1 MKKTDNYLDEAIKN
15 IRKDREITKD
25 LLNDLI
31 IYLSKDEA
39 RHTEVGTVAAK
50 YVETLQRSNEQLVKI
65 VTLLEKKK
73 STSAG
78 LTDDDK
84 SEIFDLLNGENQ
96 CRTINKIDPCQED
109 LADCFIALSIA
120 LLQPHLGTQEI

>member
-1 MKKTDNYLDEAIKN
+1 MKKPDDYLDEAIEN

-31 IYLSKDEA
+31 VYLSKDEA

-50 YVETLQRSNEQLVKI
+50 SVETLQRSNEQLVKL

-73 STSAG
+73 STSVG

-84 SEIFDLLNGENQ
+84 TEIFDLLNGE
-96 CRTINKIDPCQED
+96 
-109 LADCFIALSIA
+109 S
-120 LLQPHLGTQEI
+120 